1 MAGCTSEPSVQLAT
15 PRVQPEALTIRPGDT
30 VGVSFPGAPNLN
42 TTQKVRVDGRIALP
56 VVGEVVVEGMTSAG
70 LQEELIKLY
79 SPQLQ
84 IKEVAVSVSSS
95 ITVYVTGSV
104 VRPGKIISD
113 GPITALEAVMEAGGF
128 DITKAD
134 MKKVTVIRKEEG
146 GTKNYIV
153 NLKLI
158 LDGKDTKS
166 FFLKQSD
173 IVYVPVKFDLF

>member
-1 MAGCTSEPSVQLAT
+1 MTT
-15 PRVQPEALTIRPGDT
+15 PRVQTEALTIRPGDT

-42 TTQKVRVDGRIALP
+42 TTQKVRVDGRITLP
-56 VVGEVVVEGMTSAG
+56 VVGEVVAEGMTSAE
-70 LQEELIKLY
+70 LQAQLMRLY
-79 SPQLQ
+79 APQLQ

-95 ITVYVTGSV
+95 ITVYVTGLV
-104 VRPGKIISD
+104 MRPGKIVSD
-113 GPITALEAVMEAGGF
+113 GPITALEAVMEAGGI
-128 DITKAD
+128 DINKAD
-134 MKKVTVIRKEEG
+134 MKKVTVIRKEED

-173 IVYVPVKFDLF
+173 IVYVPEKFNLF